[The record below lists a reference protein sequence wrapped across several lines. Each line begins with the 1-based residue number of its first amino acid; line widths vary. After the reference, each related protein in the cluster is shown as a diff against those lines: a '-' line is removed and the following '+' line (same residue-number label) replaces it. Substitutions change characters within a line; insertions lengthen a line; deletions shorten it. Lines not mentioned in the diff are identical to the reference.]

1 MRLAARTAGFSPS
14 ATLAMTARARQM
26 RAEGI
31 DVLNFGAGEPDFDT
45 PEHIKAAAV
54 QALREG
60 FTKYTATAGI
70 DELKDAVCVK
80 LKRDNGVEYRRE
92 NVIVSCGAKH
102 TLYNLC
108 MVLFQGGDEVLL
120 PAPYWVS
127 YPEQVR
133 MAGAVPVP
141 VETREADGFRVRAE
155 ALEAACTARTAGL
168 ILNSPCNPTGAVL
181 ARKDLEA
188 IAAFAVARGLTVI
201 SDETY
206 EALTYDGREAV
217 SIAALGEEIK
227 RRTVLVNSLSKAYS
241 MTGWRVGYAA
251 GPEEVTRAMDAF
263 QSQVTS
269 NPTSIAQ
276 RAAVAALTGPQDCVR
291 QMREAFRERRD
302 VIVAGLNGLPG
313 VSCVLPGGAF
323 YAFPNVSGC
332 LGRALGRR
340 LMRTAA
346 DLAEYLLEEAKVA
359 VVPGR
364 EFGSDAHLRLSYA
377 TSEETIVEGV
387 RRIGAALQQLA

>member
-14 ATLAMTARARQM
+14 PTLAITARAKRM

-60 FTKYTATAGI
+60 FTKYTAAAGI
-70 DELKDAVCVK
+70 DELKDAVCLK

-92 NVIVSCGAKH
+92 NVIISCGAKH

-108 MVLFQGGDEVLL
+108 MVLFQEGDEVLL

-127 YPEQVR
+127 YPEQIR

-141 VETREADGFRVRAE
+141 VGTAEADGFHVRVE
-155 ALEAACTARTAGL
+155 ALEAACTERTAGL

-181 ARKDLEA
+181 SRKDLEA
-188 IAAFAVARGLTVI
+188 IAAFAAARDLTVI

-217 SIAALGEEIK
+217 SIAALGEEVK
-227 RRTVLVNSLSKAYS
+227 RRTILVNSLSKAYA
-241 MTGWRVGYAA
+241 MTGWRIGYAA
-251 GPEEVTRAMDAF
+251 GPAEVVRAMDTF

-276 RAAVAALTGPQDCVR
+276 RAAVVALTGPQDCVR
-291 QMREAFRERRD
+291 AMRAAFAERRD
-302 VIVAGLNGLPG
+302 VIVAALNGLPG

-323 YAFPNVSGC
+323 YAFPNVAGC
-332 LGRALGRR
+332 LGR
-340 LMRTAA
+340 RTGDRVLRTSA
-346 DLAEYLLEEAKVA
+346 DLAEYLLDEAKVA
-359 VVPGR
+359 VVPGA
-364 EFGSDAHLRLSYA
+364 EFGSDTHLRLSYA
-377 TSEETIVEGV
+377 TSTENIVEGV
-387 RRIGAALQQLA
+387 RRMGAALRQLR

>member
-1 MRLAARTAGFSPS
+1 MRLATRTAAFTPSP
-14 ATLAMTARARQM
+14 TLAITARARRM
-26 RAEGI
+26 RAEGF

-54 QALREG
+54 QALAEG

-70 DELKDAVCVK
+70 DELKDAVCLK

-108 MVLFQGGDEVLL
+108 MVLFQEGDEVLL

-141 VETREADGFRVRAE
+141 VGTAEADGFRVRVE
-155 ALEAACTARTAGL
+155 QLQAAWTPRTAGL

-181 ARKDLEA
+181 SRKDLEA
-188 IAAFAVARGLTVI
+188 IAAFAAARGLTVI

-206 EALTYDGREAV
+206 EALTYDGREAL
-217 SIAALGEEIK
+217 SIAVLGEEVK
-227 RRTVLVNSLSKAYS
+227 RRTVLVNSLSKAYA

-251 GPEEVTRAMDAF
+251 GPVEVIRAMDTF

-291 QMREAFRERRD
+291 AMRAAFAERRD
-302 VIVAGLNGLPG
+302 AIAAALNGLPG

-323 YAFPNVSGC
+323 YAFPNMAGC
-332 LGRALGRR
+332 LGRRAGGR
-340 LMRTAA
+340 LLRTST
-346 DLAEYLLEEAKVA
+346 DLAEYLLDEARVA
-359 VVPGR
+359 VVPGA

-377 TSEETIVEGV
+377 TSTENILE
-387 RRIGAALQQLA
+387 

>member
-1 MRLAARTAGFSPS
+1 MRLAFRTAGFSPS
-14 ATLAMTARARQM
+14 ATLAITTRARQM

-54 QALREG
+54 QALKEG

-127 YPEQVR
+127 YPEQIR

-141 VETREADGFRVRAE
+141 VETAEADGFRVRAE
-155 ALEAACTARTAGL
+155 ALEGACTARTAGL

-181 ARKDLEA
+181 SRKDLEA

-206 EALTYDGREAV
+206 EALTYDEREAV
-217 SIAALGEEIK
+217 SIASLGEEIK
-227 RRTVLVNSLSKAYS
+227 GRTVLVNSLSKAYA

-291 QMREAFRERRD
+291 QMREAFARRRD

-313 VSCVLPGGAF
+313 ISCVLPGGAF
-323 YAFPNVSGC
+323 YAFPNVSGR
-332 LGRALGRR
+332 LGRAPARR
-340 LMRTAA
+340 PMRTSA

-359 VVPGR
+359 VVPGG

-387 RRIGAALQQLA
+387 RRIGAALQQLE

>member
-1 MRLAARTAGFSPS
+1 MRLAARTAAFTPSP
-14 ATLAMTARARQM
+14 TLAITARAKRM

-45 PEHIKAAAV
+45 PEHVKAAAV

-60 FTKYTATAGI
+60 FTKYTATSGI
-70 DELKDAVCVK
+70 DELKDAVCLK

-92 NVIVSCGAKH
+92 HVMISCGAKH

-108 MVLFQGGDEVLL
+108 MVLFQEGDEVLV

-127 YPEQVR
+127 YPEQIR

-141 VETREADGFRVRAE
+141 VPSAEADGFRVRVE
-155 ALEAACTARTAGL
+155 QLQAACTERTVGL

-181 ARKDLEA
+181 GRRDLEA
-188 IAAFAVARGLTVI
+188 IAAFALARKLTVI

-206 EALTYDGREAV
+206 EALTYDDREMV
-217 SIAALGEEIK
+217 SIAALGEEVK
-227 RRTVLVNSLSKAYS
+227 RRTVVVNSLSKAYA

-251 GPEEVTRAMDAF
+251 GPVEVVRAMDTL

-276 RAAVAALTGPQDCVR
+276 RAAVAALTGSQDCVR
-291 QMREAFRERRD
+291 EMRADFARRRD
-302 VIVAGLNGLPG
+302 AIVAALNGLPG

-332 LGRALGRR
+332 LGRRAGGRP
-340 LMRTAA
+340 LQSSA
-346 DLAEYLLEEAKVA
+346 DLAEFLLDEAKIA
-359 VVPGR
+359 VVPGA
-364 EFGSDAHLRLSYA
+364 EFGSDLHLRLSYA
-377 TSEETIVEGV
+377 ASMETILEGV
-387 RRIGAALQQLA
+387 NRMGVALRQLR

>member
-14 ATLAMTARARQM
+14 PTLAITARAKRM

-60 FTKYTATAGI
+60 FTKYTAAAGI
-70 DELKDAVCVK
+70 DELKDAVCLK

-92 NVIVSCGAKH
+92 NVIISCGAKH

-108 MVLFQGGDEVLL
+108 MVLFQEGDEVLV

-127 YPEQVR
+127 YPEQIR

-141 VETREADGFRVRAE
+141 VGTAEADGFHVRVE
-155 ALEAACTARTAGL
+155 ALEAACTERTAGL

-181 ARKDLEA
+181 SRKDLEA
-188 IAAFAVARGLTVI
+188 IAAFAAARDLTVI

-217 SIAALGEEIK
+217 SIAALGEEVK
-227 RRTVLVNSLSKAYS
+227 RRTILVNSLSKAYA
-241 MTGWRVGYAA
+241 MTGWRIGYAA
-251 GPEEVTRAMDAF
+251 GPAEVVRAMDTF

-276 RAAVAALTGPQDCVR
+276 RAAVVALTGPQDCVR
-291 QMREAFRERRD
+291 AMRAAFAERRD
-302 VIVAGLNGLPG
+302 AIVAALNGVPG

-323 YAFPNVSGC
+323 YAFPNVAGC
-332 LGRALGRR
+332 LRRRAGDRVL
-340 LMRTAA
+340 RTSA
-346 DLAEYLLEEAKVA
+346 DLAEYLLDEAKVA
-359 VVPGR
+359 VVPGA
-364 EFGSDAHLRLSYA
+364 EFGSDSHLRLSYA
-377 TSEETIVEGV
+377 ISTENILEGV
-387 RRIGAALQQLA
+387 RRMGAALRQLR

>member
-1 MRLAARTAGFSPS
+1 
-14 ATLAMTARARQM
+14 M

-54 QALREG
+54 QALAEG

-70 DELKDAVCVK
+70 DELKDAVCLK

-92 NVIVSCGAKH
+92 NVMVSCGAKH

-108 MVLFQGGDEVLL
+108 MVLFQEGDEVLL

-141 VETREADGFRVRAE
+141 VGTAEADGFRVQVE
-155 ALEAACTARTAGL
+155 QLQAACTERTAGL

-181 ARKDLEA
+181 SKKDLEA
-188 IAAFAVARGLTVI
+188 IATFAVARDLTVI

-217 SIAALGEEIK
+217 SIAALGEEVK
-227 RRTVLVNSLSKAYS
+227 RRTILVNSLSKAYA

-251 GPEEVTRAMDAF
+251 APVEVVRAMDSF

-291 QMREAFRERRD
+291 EMRAAFAKRRD
-302 VIVAGLNGLPG
+302 AIVAALNGLPG
-313 VSCVLPGGAF
+313 VSCGLPGGAF
-323 YAFPNVSGC
+323 YAFPNVA
-332 LGRALGRR
+332 GRLTRRVGGR
-340 LMRTAA
+340 LLRTST

-359 VVPGR
+359 VVPGA
-364 EFGSDAHLRLSYA
+364 EFGSDVHLRLSYA
-377 TSEETIVEGV
+377 TSTEHILEGV
-387 RRIGAALQQLA
+387 RRMGEALRRLR

>member
-1 MRLAARTAGFSPS
+1 MRLAARTAAFTPSP
-14 ATLAMTARARQM
+14 TLAITARAKRM

-54 QALREG
+54 QALKEG
-60 FTKYTATAGI
+60 FTKYTATGGI
-70 DELKDAVCVK
+70 DELKEAVCVK

-92 NVIVSCGAKH
+92 NVIISCGAKH

-127 YPEQVR
+127 YPEQIR
-133 MAGAVPVP
+133 MAGAVPVFIG
-141 VETREADGFRVRAE
+141 TAEADGFRIRVE
-155 ALEAACTARTAGL
+155 QLQAACTERTAGL
-168 ILNSPCNPTGAVL
+168 ILNSPCNPTGVVL
-181 ARKDLEA
+181 SRKDQEA
-188 IAAFAVARGLTVI
+188 IGAFAVERKLTVM

-217 SIAALGEEIK
+217 SIAVLGEEVK
-227 RRTVLVNSLSKAYS
+227 RRTVVVNSLSKAYA

-251 GPEEVTRAMDAF
+251 GPVEVVRAMDTF

-291 QMREAFRERRD
+291 AMRAAFAERRD
-302 VIVAGLNGLPG
+302 AIVAALNGVPG

-323 YAFPNVSGC
+323 YAFPNVAGC
-332 LGRALGRR
+332 LRRRAGDRVL
-340 LMRTAA
+340 RTSA
-346 DLAEYLLEEAKVA
+346 DLAEYLLDEAKIA
-359 VVPGR
+359 VVPGG
-364 EFGSDAHLRLSYA
+364 EFGSDTHLRLSYA
-377 TSEETIVEGV
+377 NSTENIVEGV
-387 RRIGAALQQLA
+387 RRMGEALRRLR

>member
-127 YPEQVR
+127 YPEQIR

-141 VETREADGFRVRAE
+141 VDTAEADGFRVRAE

-332 LGRALGRR
+332 LGRALSRR

-359 VVPGR
+359 VVPGG
-364 EFGSDAHLRLSYA
+364 EFGSNGHLRLSYA

>member
-1 MRLAARTAGFSPS
+1 MRLATRTAAFTPSP
-14 ATLAMTARARQM
+14 TLAITARARRM

-54 QALREG
+54 QALAEG

-70 DELKDAVCVK
+70 DELKDAVCLK

-92 NVIVSCGAKH
+92 NVMVSCGAKH

-108 MVLFQGGDEVLL
+108 MVLFQEGDEVLL

-141 VETREADGFRVRAE
+141 VGTAEADGFRVQVE
-155 ALEAACTARTAGL
+155 QLQAACTERTAGL

-181 ARKDLEA
+181 SKKDLEA
-188 IAAFAVARGLTVI
+188 IATFAVARDLTVI

-217 SIAALGEEIK
+217 SIAALGEEVK
-227 RRTVLVNSLSKAYS
+227 RRTILVNSLSKAYA

-251 GPEEVTRAMDAF
+251 GPVEVVRAMDSF

-291 QMREAFRERRD
+291 EMRAAFAKRRD
-302 VIVAGLNGLPG
+302 AIVAALNGLPG
-313 VSCVLPGGAF
+313 VSCGLPGGAF
-323 YAFPNVSGC
+323 YAFPNVA
-332 LGRALGRR
+332 GRLTRRVGGR
-340 LMRTAA
+340 LLRTST
-346 DLAEYLLEEAKVA
+346 DLAEYLLDEAKVA
-359 VVPGR
+359 VVPGA

-377 TSEETIVEGV
+377 TSTEHILEGV
-387 RRIGAALQQLA
+387 RRMGEALRRLR

>member
-14 ATLAMTARARQM
+14 PTLAITARAKRM

-54 QALREG
+54 QALKEG
-60 FTKYTATAGI
+60 FTKYTAAAGI
-70 DELKDAVCVK
+70 DELKDAVCLK

-92 NVIVSCGAKH
+92 NVIISCGAKH

-108 MVLFQGGDEVLL
+108 MVLFQEGDEVLV

-127 YPEQVR
+127 YPEQIR

-141 VETREADGFRVRAE
+141 VGTAEGDGFRVRVE
-155 ALEAACTARTAGL
+155 ALEAACTSRTAGL

-181 ARKDLEA
+181 SRKDLEA
-188 IAAFAVARGLTVI
+188 IAAFAAARDLTVI

-206 EALTYDGREAV
+206 EALSYDGREAV
-217 SIAALGEEIK
+217 SIAALGEEVK
-227 RRTVLVNSLSKAYS
+227 RRTILVNSLSKAYA
-241 MTGWRVGYAA
+241 MTGWRIGYAA
-251 GPEEVTRAMDAF
+251 GPAEVVRAMDTF

-276 RAAVAALTGPQDCVR
+276 RAAVVALTGPQDCVR
-291 QMREAFRERRD
+291 AMRAAFAERRD
-302 VIVAGLNGLPG
+302 AIVAALNGVPG

-323 YAFPNVSGC
+323 YAFPNVAGC
-332 LGRALGRR
+332 LRRRAGDRVL
-340 LMRTAA
+340 RTSA
-346 DLAEYLLEEAKVA
+346 DLAEYLLDEARVA
-359 VVPGR
+359 VVPGA
-364 EFGSDAHLRLSYA
+364 EFGSDTHLRLSYA
-377 TSEETIVEGV
+377 TSTEHILEGV
-387 RRIGAALQQLA
+387 KRIGAALRQLR

>member
-1 MRLAARTAGFSPS
+1 MRLAARTTGFSPS
-14 ATLAMTARARQM
+14 PTLAITARAKRM

-54 QALREG
+54 QALKEG
-60 FTKYTATAGI
+60 FTKYTAAAGI
-70 DELKDAVCVK
+70 DELKDAVCLK

-92 NVIVSCGAKH
+92 NVIISCGAKH

-108 MVLFQGGDEVLL
+108 MVLFQEGDEVLL

-127 YPEQVR
+127 YPEQIR

-141 VETREADGFRVRAE
+141 VGTAEADGFRVRAD
-155 ALEAACTARTAGL
+155 ALEAACTSRTAGL

-181 ARKDLEA
+181 SRKDLEA
-188 IAAFAVARGLTVI
+188 IAVFAAVRDLTVI

-217 SIAALGEEIK
+217 SIAALGEEVK
-227 RRTVLVNSLSKAYS
+227 RRTILVNSLSKAYA
-241 MTGWRVGYAA
+241 MTGWRIGYAA
-251 GPEEVTRAMDAF
+251 GPAEVVRAMDTF

-276 RAAVAALTGPQDCVR
+276 RAAIAALTGPQDCVR
-291 QMREAFRERRD
+291 AMRAAFANRRD
-302 VIVAGLNGLPG
+302 VIVAALNGVPG

-323 YAFPNVSGC
+323 YAFPNVAGC
-332 LGRALGRR
+332 LRRRAGDRVV
-340 LMRTAA
+340 RTSA
-346 DLAEYLLEEAKVA
+346 DLAEYLLDEAKVA
-359 VVPGR
+359 VVPGA
-364 EFGSDAHLRLSYA
+364 EFGSDSHLRLSYA
-377 TSEETIVEGV
+377 TSTESILEGV
-387 RRIGAALQQLA
+387 KRMGAALRQLR

>member
-14 ATLAMTARARQM
+14 PTLAITARAKRM

-54 QALREG
+54 QALAEG

-70 DELKDAVCVK
+70 DELKDAVCLK

-92 NVIVSCGAKH
+92 NVIISCGAKH
-102 TLYNLC
+102 TLYNIC
-108 MVLFQGGDEVLL
+108 MVLFQEGDEVLL

-127 YPEQVR
+127 YPEQIR
-133 MAGAVPVP
+133 MAEAVPVP
-141 VETREADGFRVRAE
+141 VGTAEADGFRVRVE
-155 ALEAACTARTAGL
+155 ALEAACTSRTAGL

-181 ARKDLEA
+181 SRKDLEA
-188 IAAFAVARGLTVI
+188 IAAFAAVRDLTVI

-217 SIAALGEEIK
+217 SIAALGEEVK
-227 RRTVLVNSLSKAYS
+227 RRTILVNSLSKAYA
-241 MTGWRVGYAA
+241 MTGWRIGYAA
-251 GPEEVTRAMDAF
+251 GPAEVVRAMDTF

-276 RAAVAALTGPQDCVR
+276 RAAVVALTGPQDCVR
-291 QMREAFRERRD
+291 AMRAAFAERRD
-302 VIVAGLNGLPG
+302 VIVAALNGVPG

-323 YAFPNVSGC
+323 YAFPNVAGVF
-332 LGRALGRR
+332 GRR
-340 LMRTAA
+340 SDRGTISTAA
-346 DLAEYLLEEAKVA
+346 DLADYFLKEARVA
-359 VVPGR
+359 VVPG
-364 EFGSDAHLRLSYA
+364 EPFGSAAHLRLSYA
-377 TSEETIVEGV
+377 TGVEAI
-387 RRIGAALQQLA
+387 RRGLDRMGAALEKLA

>member
-1 MRLAARTAGFSPS
+1 MRLAARTAAFTPSP
-14 ATLAMTARARQM
+14 TLAITARAKRM

-31 DVLNFGAGEPDFDT
+31 DVLNFAAGEPDFDT

-54 QALREG
+54 QALKEG

-92 NVIVSCGAKH
+92 NVIISCGAKH

-127 YPEQVR
+127 YPEQIR
-133 MAGAVPVP
+133 MAGAVPVFIG
-141 VETREADGFRVRAE
+141 TAEADGFRIRAE
-155 ALEAACTARTAGL
+155 QLQAACTERTAGL

-181 ARKDLEA
+181 SKKDLEA
-188 IAAFAVARGLTVI
+188 IAAFVVARDLTVI

-217 SIAALGEEIK
+217 SIAALGEEVK
-227 RRTVLVNSLSKAYS
+227 RRTILVNSLSKAYA
-241 MTGWRVGYAA
+241 MTGWRIGYAA
-251 GPEEVTRAMDAF
+251 GPAEVVRAMDTF

-291 QMREAFRERRD
+291 AMRAAFAERRD
-302 VIVAGLNGLPG
+302 AIVAALNGVPG

-323 YAFPNVSGC
+323 YAFPNVAGC
-332 LGRALGRR
+332 LRRRAGDRVL
-340 LMRTAA
+340 RTSA
-346 DLAEYLLEEAKVA
+346 DLAEYLLDGANVA
-359 VVPGR
+359 VVPGA
-364 EFGSDAHLRLSYA
+364 EFGSDTHLRLSYA
-377 TSEETIVEGV
+377 TSTENILEGV
-387 RRIGAALQQLA
+387 RRMGAALRQLR